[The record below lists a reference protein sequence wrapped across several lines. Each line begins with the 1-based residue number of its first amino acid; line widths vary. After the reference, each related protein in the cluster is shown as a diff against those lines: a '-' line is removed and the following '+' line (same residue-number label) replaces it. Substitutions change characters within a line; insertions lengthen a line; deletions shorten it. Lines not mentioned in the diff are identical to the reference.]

1 MKYSLVTILVFC
13 ISLVC
18 FFLSTQARWHNH
30 TKHKHIRH
38 PHKLS
43 NISQPPSPAPAP
55 SDPSNDGN
63 SHDSTGLFDVR
74 NFGAVGDGVADDT
87 EAFKMAWDTACQSD
101 SAVILVPYG
110 FSFMIQSTIFT
121 GPCQGG
127 LVFQVMHST

>member
-1 MKYSLVTILVFC
+1 MKYSSMTSLVFC

-18 FFLSTQARWHNH
+18 LFLSTQARWHNH
-30 TKHKHIRH
+30 TKHKHTHH

-43 NISQPPSPAPAP
+43 SISQPPSPAPQP
-55 SDPSNDGN
+55 SDPSDDENYYN
-63 SHDSTGLFDVR
+63 STGLFDVR

-110 FSFMIQSTIFT
+110 FSFMIQSTMFT

-127 LVFQVMHST
+127 LVLQVMHSS